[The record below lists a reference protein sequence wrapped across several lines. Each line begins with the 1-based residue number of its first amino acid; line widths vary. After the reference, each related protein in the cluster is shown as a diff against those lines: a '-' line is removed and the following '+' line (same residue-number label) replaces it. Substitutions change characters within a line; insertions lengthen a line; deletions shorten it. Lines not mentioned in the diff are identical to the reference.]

1 MTKLVLWEVDAHLV
15 LFEDDSS
22 TTTLRDFFFH
32 GGKFIGKKI
41 SQALKSI
48 VGKEEESLGD
58 AGGAEA
64 TASGKEIP
72 DATAIFVNVS
82 REGAVFFFLAF
93 NANEL

>member
-1 MTKLVLWEVDAHLV
+1 MSKLVLWEVDAHLV

>member
-1 MTKLVLWEVDAHLV
+1 MAKSLMSKLVLWEVDAHLV

-64 TASGKEIP
+64 KPMEPPCSSVVGSMTASLRCASGISE
-72 DATAIFVNVS
+72 
-82 REGAVFFFLAF
+82 R
-93 NANEL
+93 